1 MLPLLVVCYL
11 RPVDLTTI
19 LEMHIGSARRIY
31 VFIDRTEDGSP
42 LEDLNQEVLNVAM
55 SFQEHLDLRIFHSES
70 NLGVGRGVPRAVEW
84 ISNQEDLFIVLEDDC
99 HLNKVGFEY
108 FDREI
113 QKLSNQ
119 ICIISA
125 TSPWDL
131 EPVSQAKDELSL
143 SNYPLISGWA
153 TSSINW
159 KQISQLI
166 GEKPPYLKAFTNSL
180 RSPAK
185 ARAIMYFLAA
195 QMRTFKGDLRAWDC
209 SLALAMLLSNRKAL
223 IPNIT
228 MVTNTGRDQV
238 ASHTIPNNN
247 QDNIFRMESAFSP
260 SLNLGLSTRQTKLT
274 DRQIEKKCYIMRW
287 RHVLSPVKA
296 LVSWV

>member
-11 RPVDLTTI
+11 RPDDLRTI
-19 LEMHIGSARRIY
+19 LEKHIGSDRRIY
-31 VFIDRTEDGSP
+31 VFIDRTENGSI
-42 LEDLNQEVLNVAM
+42 LEDLNQEVLNVAK
-55 SFQEHLDLRIFHSES
+55 SFQEHLDLRIFHSKS
-70 NLGVGRGVPRAVEW
+70 NLGVGAGVPKAVEW
-84 ISNQEDLFIVLEDDC
+84 ISNQEEFFIVLEDDC
-99 HLNKVGFEY
+99 HLNGVGFEY

-113 QKLSNQ
+113 QKISDQ

-125 TSPWDL
+125 TSPWDI
-131 EPVSQAKDELSL
+131 EPVSQAQDKLSL

-153 TSSINW
+153 TSSTNW

-166 GEKPPYLKAFTNSL
+166 GEKPPYLKAFINSL

-185 ARAIMYFLAA
+185 ARAVMYFLAA

-223 IPNIT
+223 IPNVT

-238 ASHTIPNNN
+238 ASHTLPANG
-247 QDNIFRMESAFSP
+247 QDNIFRSESAFPP
-260 SLNLGLSTRQTKLT
+260 SLILDVSARQIKLT
-274 DRQIEKKCYIMRW
+274 DQQIEKKCYMMRW